1 MTHRTARRSL
11 GSRSVRRSGIRTT
24 RTKSGA
30 LRITNKPSIARLTW
44 AVVEGKPKPGT
55 PVAAKVKTE
64 RKSWIKRNKAREAI
78 QTAYREKLEKPE
90 GIANDS

>member
-1 MTHRTARRSL
+1 M
-11 GSRSVRRSGIRTT
+11 
-24 RTKSGA
+24 
-30 LRITNKPSIARLTW
+30 
-44 AVVEGKPKPGT
+44 VEGKPKPGT